1 MPVICYF
8 KFRTSLRK
16 TTILETN
23 PIPAP
28 NPQTQQTAACIA
40 SCFDVLWK
48 MIPLNSGSPQ
58 NSSYIP
64 QRRPATVN
72 IARNKAEPAQ
82 PRNTQKIE
90 QFPDQFHFNRLFVST
105 MRRTEGER
113 VSILQV
119 DQTGRIGKRVDRSH
133 SLVSIL
139 QVDQTGRSRRDKN
152 YFSGNFS
159 ARRRQMF
166 RNASRK
172 IAPLILEVPALR
184 SGKRMGNS
192 TIRQPCR

>member
-8 KFRTSLRK
+8 KFRISLRK

-119 DQTGRIGKRVDRSH
+119 DQPADREETKTIFRENSAH
-133 SLVSIL
+133 GDARCSATLR
-139 QVDQTGRSRRDKN
+139 GRSRRS
-152 YFSGNFS
+152 FWRFPPCG
-159 ARRRQMF
+159 RGRGWEIR
-166 RNASRK
+166 
-172 IAPLILEVPALR
+172 R
-184 SGKRMGNS
+184 SGSHAGKRGISSPPERSN
-192 TIRQPCR
+192 RGK

>member
-8 KFRTSLRK
+8 KFRISLRK

-119 DQTGRIGKRVDRSH
+119 DQTGR
-133 SLVSIL
+133 
-139 QVDQTGRSRRDKN
+139 SRRDKN
-152 YFSGNFS
+152 YFSGKFS

-184 SGKRMGNS
+184 SGKMMGNS
-192 TIRQPCR
+192 TIRQPCRYARYFIST